1 MFWLVGQAVGA
12 SLSPAGAILVMAVTV
27 LATAIPSAPG
37 YVGTFELA
45 AVAVAGSLGV
55 PRDIALALAVLAHV
69 LGLLP
74 TAVGG
79 SVALMRLGGGLRRLS
94 AEAAEQLPAAG
105 S

>member
-1 MFWLVGQAVGA
+1 MFWLVDQAVGA
-12 SLSPAGAILVMAVTV
+12 SLSAAGAILVMAVTV

-45 AVAVAGSLGV
+45 TIAVAGSLGI
-55 PRDIALALAVLAHV
+55 PRDIALAVLAHV
-69 LGLLP
+69 LALLP
-74 TAVGG
+74 IAVGG
-79 SVALMRLGGGLRRLS
+79 SVALTRLGGGLGRLA

>member
-12 SLSPAGAILVMAVTV
+12 SLSAAGSILVM
-27 LATAIPSAPG
+27 AIPSAPG